1 MTNIIDFSSCKLN
14 DRYGRYGGAA
24 GNKDGITY
32 KNENWIIKYPKST
45 KSMAGDNISY
55 TTAPLSEYIG
65 SQIYQILGYDVHE
78 TLLGIRNNK
87 LVVACKDFQPHM
99 GDLAEVRSIK
109 NAAQEQLSALS
120 EEELPESA
128 TGDSVNLNELM
139 LHFELNPLLSE
150 PYIQSRFW
158 DCVIVDILIDNN
170 DRNNGNWG
178 LLYGENGERKLAPI
192 YDNGNSFNNK
202 ATVEQIKKY
211 MQEPEDKLIN
221 RINGSRTA
229 YEYNGHTL
237 SAKKILTLGTNFE
250 ELNEAI
256 KRVVPNIEKNLSKM
270 YKLIDSIPD
279 EVGSK
284 QKPIIVCPDAVKEY
298 YKKCLE
304 VRTQHL
310 LIPAYEKMMNQEK
323 VSVTNRTFDENI
335 TRAYQQCKE
344 NKNLNTQNPTKN
356 NNIDR

>member
-14 DRYGRYGGAA
+14 NRYGRYGGAA

-32 KNENWIIKYPKST
+32 KNENWLIKYPKST

-78 TLLGIRNNK
+78 TLWGIRNNK
-87 LVVACKDFQPHM
+87 
-99 GDLAEVRSIK
+99 
-109 NAAQEQLSALS
+109 
-120 EEELPESA
+120 
-128 TGDSVNLNELM
+128 
-139 LHFELNPLLSE
+139 FELHPLLSE

-237 SAKKILTLGTNFE
+237 SAKKILTLGNNFE

-310 LIPAYEKMMNQEK
+310 LIPAYEKVMIQEK
-323 VSVTNRTFDENI
+323 VSVTNRSFDENI

-344 NKNLNTQNPTKN
+344 NENLNTQNPTKN